1 MTTFVICWAFVAVI
15 VGFSGIL
22 RNTALPMP
30 ALCAVMTLGLLG
42 FLAMSRPRRDG
53 ALAVGIRA
61 LIAVHLL
68 RFIGLYFLWLS
79 SQGLIAADFGLLA
92 GWGPLIVA
100 VGAVVLLVAFRPED
114 AIGRQAILLW
124 NIIGSLDVL
133 LVFAV
138 MSRMARPD
146 PLLQG
151 GFTSLPLSLLPT
163 LILPLVIVSHMLIFI
178 WWFRAWGASRRS

>member
-1 MTTFVICWAFVAVI
+1 MTTFVLCWAFVAML
-15 VGFSGIL
+15 VGVSGIL

-42 FLAMSRPRRDG
+42 FLAISRPRRDR
-53 ALAVGIRA
+53 ALALGIRA
-61 LIAVHLL
+61 LIAIHLL
-68 RFIGLYFLWLS
+68 RFIGIYFLWLS
-79 SQGLIAADFGLLA
+79 SRGLIAADYGLLA

-100 VGAVVLLVAFRPED
+100 VGAVVLLLAFRPED
-114 AIGRQAILLW
+114 PTGRQAILLW

-138 MSRMARPD
+138 MARMARPD
-146 PLLQG
+146 PLVQG

-163 LILPLVIVSHMLIFI
+163 FILPLVIVSHVLIYV
-178 WWFRAWGASRRS
+178 WWFRARVGRGRS

>member
-1 MTTFVICWAFVAVI
+1 MTTFVLCWAFVAVI

-42 FLAMSRPRRDG
+42 FLATSRARRDR
-53 ALAVGIRA
+53 ALAVGIRS
-61 LIAVHLL
+61 LIAIHLL
-68 RFIGLYFLWLS
+68 RFIGVYFLWLS
-79 SQGLIAADFGLLA
+79 RQGLIAADYGLLA

-100 VGAVVLLVAFRPED
+100 VGAVVLLLVFRPED
-114 AIGRQAILLW
+114 ATGRQAILLW

-146 PLLQG
+146 PLVQG

-163 LILPLVIVSHMLIFI
+163 FIVPLVIVSHVLIFV
-178 WWFRAWGASRRS
+178 WWFRGRGGRRRS